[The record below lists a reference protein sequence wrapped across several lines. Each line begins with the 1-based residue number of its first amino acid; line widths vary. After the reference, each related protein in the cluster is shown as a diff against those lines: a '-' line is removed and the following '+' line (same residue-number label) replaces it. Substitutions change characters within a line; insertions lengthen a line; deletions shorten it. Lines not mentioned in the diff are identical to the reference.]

1 MRLIQVS
8 VTLWGNLRR
17 FAPQGA
23 GSVVL
28 QVANDATVE
37 DLALQMG
44 AQHDVYAAALNGK
57 VVALS
62 TRLSPSDRVVLF
74 DHLHGG

>member
-1 MRLIQVS
+1 MMDVS

-17 FAPQGA
+17 FAPNGT
-23 GSVVL
+23 GSMVL
-28 QVANDATVE
+28 QMADDATIE
-37 DLALQMG
+37 DLAVQMG

-57 VVALS
+57 VVPLS
-62 TRLSPSDRVVLF
+62 ARLSSGDRVFLF

>member
-1 MRLIQVS
+1 MMDVS

-17 FAPQGA
+17 FAPNGA
-23 GSVVL
+23 GSMVL
-28 QVANDATVE
+28 QVADDATVE
-37 DLALQMG
+37 DLAVQMG

-62 TRLSPSDRVVLF
+62 ARLSPNDRVFLF

>member
-1 MRLIQVS
+1 MQVI
-8 VTLWGNLRR
+8 VTMCGNLRR
-17 FAPQGA
+17 FVPRGA
-23 GSVVL
+23 GSMVL
-28 QVANDATVE
+28 EVADDATVE
-37 DLALQMG
+37 DLAVQMG

-62 TRLSPSDRVVLF
+62 SPLSPGDRVFLF

>member
-1 MRLIQVS
+1 MQVS

-17 FAPQGA
+17 FAPNGA
-23 GSVVL
+23 GSMVL
-28 QVANDATVE
+28 QVADDASVE
-37 DLALQMG
+37 GLAVQLG

-62 TRLSPSDRVVLF
+62 VRLSPGDRVFLF

>member
-1 MRLIQVS
+1 MQVS

-17 FAPQGA
+17 FAPKGA
-23 GSVVL
+23 GSMVL
-28 QVANDATVE
+28 QVSDNATVE
-37 DLALQMG
+37 DLAVQMG

-57 VVALS
+57 VVAFS
-62 TRLSPSDRVVLF
+62 ARLSPSDRVVLF

>member
-1 MRLIQVS
+1 MEVS

-17 FAPQGA
+17 FAPHGM
-23 GSVVL
+23 GSTVL
-28 QVANDATVE
+28 QVADNATIE
-37 DLALQMG
+37 DLAVQMG

-57 VVALS
+57 VVAFS
-62 TRLSPSDRVVLF
+62 APLSPGDRVFLF